1 MVITMRKIPLPT
13 PRQEEWADLELGVI
27 IHHCMETYHPD
38 IPISQWKCSPD
49 RMPAESFTPTDEN
62 TDQWLEA
69 ASKLGAK
76 YAVFVA
82 NHVTGFSMWPTRENS
97 YSIASSPYKDGGAD
111 IVADF
116 ISSCKK
122 YGIRPGLY
130 YSTGCN
136 GYYGIND
143 SEKQDYMSKKYRD
156 YVAMVERQLVELWGN
171 YGELFELWFDGGVIP
186 RELGGPDIPRLIK
199 TYQPNAVCFQGPREH
214 TQNLRWV
221 GNERG
226 LAPIDCWS
234 TSKRNTCG
242 FGGDEEDDVVGIG
255 NPDGEYWIPAETDMG
270 NRRQNAFGGG
280 WGWAQNE
287 EQLVYPPEELLARYI
302 TSVDRNSNLL
312 IGMCISQRGHFEDSW
327 QFERFGELVAD
338 IYKSPAATT
347 RGSGDEFILRFEHS
361 EPIRYIVIKEDIH
374 YGERVREFSVEIDDG
389 GWKPCF
395 DARCIG
401 HKRIIE
407 LGANIK
413 AAKLKI
419 SKAVDTPIIKE
430 FTCYR

>member
-1 MVITMRKIPLPT
+1 MQKYPLPT
-13 PRQEEWADLELGVI
+13 PRQEEWADMELGVI

-38 IPISQWKCSPD
+38 LPVSQWKCSPD
-49 RMPAESFTPTDEN
+49 KMPAESFAPTDEN

-69 ASKLGAK
+69 ASKMGAK

-82 NHVTGFSMWPTRENS
+82 NHVTGFSMWPTGENS
-97 YSIASSPYKDGGAD
+97 YSIASSPYKNGKAD

-116 ISSCKK
+116 IKSCKK
-122 YGIRPGLY
+122 YGIKPGLY

-143 SEKQDYMSKKYRD
+143 SEKQDYMSKKYRE
-156 YVAMVERQLVELWGN
+156 YVAMVERQLAELWGN

-186 RELGGPDIPRLIK
+186 RELGGPDIPKLIRL
-199 TYQPNAVCFQGPREH
+199 YQPNAVCFQGPSEH
-214 TQNLRWV
+214 SQNLRWV

-242 FGGDEEDDVVGIG
+242 FGGDEENDVVGVG
-255 NPDGEYWIPAETDMG
+255 NPDGAYWIPAETDMG

-280 WGWAQNE
+280 WGWAENE
-287 EQLVYPPEELLARYI
+287 EGLVYPPEELLERYI
-302 TSVDRNSNLL
+302 TSVGRNSNLL
-312 IGMCISQRGHFEDSW
+312 VGMCISKRGHFEDTQ
-327 QFERFGELVAD
+327 QFERFGELISD
-338 IYKSPAATT
+338 IYKSPAATA
-347 RGSGDEFILRFEHS
+347 RGTGDEYILSLEKT

-374 YGERVREFSVEIDDG
+374 YGERVRAFSVEIDEG
-389 GWKPCF
+389 NGFKPYF
-395 DARCIG
+395 DAHCIG

-407 LGANIK
+407 LGANVS
-413 AAKLKI
+413 AVRLKI
-419 SKAVDTPIIKE
+419 NQAVDTPIIKE

>member
-1 MVITMRKIPLPT
+1 
-13 PRQEEWADLELGVI
+13 
-27 IHHCMETYHPD
+27 
-38 IPISQWKCSPD
+38 
-49 RMPAESFTPTDEN
+49 
-62 TDQWLEA
+62 
-69 ASKLGAK
+69 
-76 YAVFVA
+76 
-82 NHVTGFSMWPTRENS
+82 
-97 YSIASSPYKDGGAD
+97 
-111 IVADF
+111 
-116 ISSCKK
+116 
-122 YGIRPGLY
+122 
-130 YSTGCN
+130 
-136 GYYGIND
+136 
-143 SEKQDYMSKKYRD
+143 
-156 YVAMVERQLVELWGN
+156 
-171 YGELFELWFDGGVIP
+171 
-186 RELGGPDIPRLIK
+186 
-199 TYQPNAVCFQGPREH
+199 
-214 TQNLRWV
+214 
-221 GNERG
+221 
-226 LAPIDCWS
+226 
-234 TSKRNTCG
+234 
-242 FGGDEEDDVVGIG
+242 
-255 NPDGEYWIPAETDMG
+255 MG

-302 TSVDRNSNLL
+302 TSVGRNSNLL